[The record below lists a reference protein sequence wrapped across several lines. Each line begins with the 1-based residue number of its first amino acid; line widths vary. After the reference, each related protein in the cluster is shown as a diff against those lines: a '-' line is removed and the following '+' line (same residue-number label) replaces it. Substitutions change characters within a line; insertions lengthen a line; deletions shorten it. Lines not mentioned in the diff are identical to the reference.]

1 MGENHKLV
9 LVSIQGIQAS
19 HSIRSYFLGSQH
31 HHTKTKFAM
40 TDLKRL
46 SYLIPTPKACVNY
59 FLSCALQMCNRKT
72 SVFLLL
78 IANLLLV
85 EYFLP
90 VLKLRLLVE
99 VDMMSLFL
107 SVRGEEPGT
116 IMDWDMMLL
125 LGLVAAIMSPVMD

>member
-1 MGENHKLV
+1 M

-19 HSIRSYFLGSQH
+19 HSLRSYFLGSQH

-46 SYLIPTPKACVNY
+46 SYLIPTPKASVNY
-59 FLSCALQMCNRKT
+59 FFSCALQMCNRKT

>member
-1 MGENHKLV
+1 
-9 LVSIQGIQAS
+9 
-19 HSIRSYFLGSQH
+19 
-31 HHTKTKFAM
+31 
-40 TDLKRL
+40 
-46 SYLIPTPKACVNY
+46 
-59 FLSCALQMCNRKT
+59 MCNRKT
-72 SVFLLL
+72 SFFLLL